1 MKNILYIISKAPY
14 SDGQSFELIDSA
26 MVSAIFEHNVSVLFR
41 AEGVWSLIKN
51 QDGELL
57 NSKTYSKVL
66 TALPTYDIDN
76 LYFCED
82 SINQRRIS
90 RDQIDIPVKSLSINE
105 QQQLIAGQ
113 DIVMAGPN

>member
-1 MKNILYIISKAPY
+1 MKNILYIISRAAY
-14 SDGQSFELIDSA
+14 SGAQSFELIDSA

-41 AEGVWSLIKN
+41 AEGVWSLLN
-51 QDGELL
+51 DQDGELV

-66 TALPTYDIDN
+66 TALPTYNIDN

-82 SINQRRIS
+82 SINPRRIS

-105 QQQLIAGQ
+105 QQQLIANQ
-113 DIVMAGPN
+113 DIVMAGSN